1 LADSNLNSSIS
12 ALVSDLQN
20 QIATASVTE
29 LLLITRAAKAIGHTE
44 NTAIEIAVNT
54 RVNQLTSTATAD
66 ELEKLARAVDNLTD
80 TASAPAATT
89 SISDHTDVDTTTTP
103 PTDGQ
108 ALIWDNST
116 ALWKPEDVASD
127 SYTDILPDTTAT
139 YDLGSPSKTW
149 VDVYAANIKGL
160 DAPVNDTD
168 AARKKYVDDLFASA
182 VITVNSVNGYQGS
195 VLLTTDD
202 VDEGIY
208 NLYYDDTKVDSHLNQ
223 SSATNNQIL
232 SWNGTDYT
240 WIDNSSLSTVSGNII
255 PDTTETYDLGS
266 ATNKFRD
273 LYLSGNSITL
283 GTIELSDNGGALEVT
298 STGGGSTE
306 SFATETYVTN
316 QVNNLIDAAPGTLDT
331 LNELAAAL
339 GDDANFSTT
348 ITNSLANKADTS
360 SLATVATSGSYND
373 LSNTPTIPT
382 NNNQLTNGAGFI
394 TAADVSGGNV
404 VEYTST
410 NTAATN
416 DIVMLNSDGTVTV
429 VEPTNYPFDQQTA
442 IDTQMTSGYI
452 GDLNYRGMIAQHST
466 REKGM
471 LIFPGGT
478 GHNDRTMLVVFSR
491 NGSGISKG
499 TAFSSGEPINNF
511 KDQHAFFGPAGAHE
525 DKFLYLGASAS
536 GGNLNVGT
544 GNITGTTVNTTGTD
558 SSSAYSDATNNGQ
571 LDIGIGGGGA
581 GAMAIDHG
589 GFSGTVLTLYLKF
602 IGVNGY
608 PAVRKF
614 TYDFA
619 NQYLDRSFPEIELS
633 TSEAFE
639 WEHTAIDPST
649 PTRIALYRQE
659 GSTSTRR
666 GIIKFADVDWDA
678 GTINIGPAADLFTR
692 SGSHNVDAYEI
703 QNKQAFH
710 PTNGLLAA
718 VTTSPAD
725 GGGDA
730 PYRLKVALYSADAN
744 LSITNVS
751 GNLTLMSG
759 ANVRVGT
766 VSGNIAWT
774 KGSNTGSTPNAPI
787 LITPIISNQ
796 TGSSPQTRYLQYD
809 NSGNYIAQTT
819 DSNTFDSGS
828 MWTYSSPFNDGD
840 TASYSPDTVN
850 SQYPQVIMT
859 QGPYGESNFDATKLH
874 GVAASA
880 GTTIDVTL
888 EHGIHTGLSGLT
900 TGTKYFVTDSGG
912 ISTSGSAK
920 LGTAI
925 NATSLA
931 LDFTDELTSADLGT
945 YATKSYVATQT
956 FSGSYNDLTNQPTI
970 PTNNNQLTNGAGY
983 VTSAQLDGDNTVVS
997 YSSTSSASAN
1007 DVMML
1012 NTDGTVTPIEVTT
1025 FPTTGVDGNAPQI
1038 VPSSTRLA
1046 GSTNDGSVVG
1056 DAPNHLFKLDG
1067 NKYLSVGRHEGGASN
1082 FYGVYS
1088 AVAEYNSAG
1097 SGSWTWGTVY
1107 DMNNT
1112 NWGTVNWNSEYYND
1126 PYVLR
1131 SPDNPDKFLFFK
1143 LRTGGSFAAIIG
1155 TVNGLTISWSDY
1167 SQPSQNYPSS
1177 INNSYNVKTEYDYAG
1192 SSAGNYKFIVWYGT
1206 ASDMKAFRVVWDGD
1220 TTITWEDEVTISTG
1234 GIGSVPNGNINP
1246 VSASF
1251 SRVTEGRLC
1260 VHNYT
1265 TGSLQVYD
1273 IDWVNGTTQVGNNF
1287 SITAS
1292 SSTDGTSNYY
1302 GVDVKTAWNPLTDEV
1317 ISINRLA
1324 SGTPNIR
1331 FRRYSVD
1338 ATRTITANGAEFSP
1352 HGFYSSNTYWLN
1364 GDFKFF
1370 PKSNVMFF
1378 SHARKDGGYDMN
1390 AIHYLSTDNAS
1401 SFTQYSGHFTNYY
1414 PFGPTLNWPFS
1425 ARMYSDPFSS
1435 GQGSMSYTDRSSG
1448 VSRLEGNPL
1457 QGEYVESNL
1466 DKSKIHG
1473 LAATSG
1479 TTPDVTTQF
1488 GVHSG
1493 LSGLTVGSKYYVLDD
1508 GTLSTTPDT
1517 HNAKIGVAVKS
1528 THIALDFID
1537 ELTESDLTTYA
1548 TKSYVATQTFSGS
1561 YNDLTNQPT
1570 IPANTS
1576 QLANNSGFI
1585 TAADVPNANVVEY
1598 TSTTAASVD
1607 DVIMLNSDGTVTP
1620 VAVTT
1625 TALNTNVAEL
1635 NPAGG
1640 AGSNFNKWF
1649 SGHYPSDPLKVFHIY
1664 RTGSSWY
1671 SQIIEDNTYWSTHS
1685 FSGGDSGQQSYPFVS
1700 PVDESKVLWIG
1711 RDTGSAG
1718 AQTFTAHLFSVDAS
1732 KNITSTSTTHD
1743 IVPEM
1748 EAITNSD
1755 GETWGSTTTISGEVK
1770 IIYDYAHSSTG
1781 SYFFNIFYEKDD
1793 IYCIRVEWDGVNA
1806 PTFGSVISVAN
1817 KFNNRDCSRI
1827 KLDPNNLG
1835 RWLVTDY
1842 SGYIRVY
1849 DTDYANGTSSLTATY
1864 LNNSVDNTLN
1874 VHHADWNPK
1883 VPDQIFSLYSDAGGL
1898 KTNYAQY
1905 TISGSS
1911 ITLIRSNY
1919 LHIAYHSNNYK
1930 TSHVQFFPNSDHMV
1944 MNYNSSSTRNSMII
1958 QAPTTNT
1965 GGSGPTHSKVLEGI
1979 SSSWPTEMVS
1989 FDYTSASLHGSL
2001 YYPNGSNSALRFI
2014 RAGFTASN
2022 FDSNKLH
2029 GLAASAGTTIDV
2041 TLEHGIHT
2049 GLSGLTTGSAYYTND
2064 EGVISTTVGGGSKIG
2079 TAINATSLAL
2089 DFTDELVSAD
2099 LATYATKAYV
2109 ASQVPSLTGYA
2120 TETYVNTSVA
2130 NLVDS
2135 APATLDTLNELA
2147 AALGD
2152 DANFST
2158 TITNQIAAKADAYST
2173 VSVTTSSG
2181 KFYIDGEQQSIA
2193 TLQPGRTYRFDQS
2206 AASNNSH
2213 PLRFSEVEDG
2223 THAGGGAT
2231 EYTTG
2236 VTVNGTAGNAGAYV
2250 EIAVTNATPR
2260 LYYYCANH
2268 TGMGGKV
2275 SVGKELFVERITSD
2289 TWITGPIQTTSVN
2302 VGTGGQIN
2310 AALATLDFTNTT
2322 VNFSGAT
2329 IAGLSNSD
2337 VGLANIADNAQGVVV
2352 TGKVAAGSL
2361 DLGTGGSINAQLG
2374 TLDFTHTTVNFSGA
2388 NVGGLGDTIQDEVDF
2403 HLNKDNSAGQT
2414 IISDGQVLSW
2424 NSTGGLQGTGDYEW
2438 IASATGGSVEISA
2451 TAPSSPSH
2459 GDMWFD
2465 STNLLMYIYYTDSG
2479 SSQWVQT
2486 SGFSSTSTSDLDVSD
2501 LTDTTNLLFD
2511 GQYSSLTGAP
2521 TSSTA
2526 GALGTL
2532 TKTFT
2537 QNEEAEITLSE
2548 TISPVPNVSVF
2559 KEVPQGGLTSK
2570 GNWDVNANATNY
2582 EFFDEKPISYT
2593 STTLTPSATGD
2604 GTFTSSNPT
2613 VVGYDISGISSVGDY
2628 ETATPVSQVP
2638 SPPPN
2643 GYTLADFVISPDGTK
2658 IIIVSAQRMHEFT
2671 MSTAYDITSASWT
2684 QRYDYDAYNPSTWG
2698 GYGFFELGDSG
2709 SKLYMADWSNHKI
2722 DQFTL
2727 STPYSLGN
2735 GASDV
2740 SFSGQVTGMNNSGSN
2755 QTQNGMYVKDSTTVF
2770 IMKDDVSG
2778 NQAIIE
2784 EWIMSTAWDITTLSY
2799 NNKTKS
2805 ITGQRGT
2812 DMTFSSD
2819 GLTMFISDVF
2829 GSGTLKYFSL
2839 GTAWDISTINTTG
2852 TTFTNPALTNSTP
2865 QAINFSKSG
2874 TKLYMADGTKIYEQD
2889 TGYGEVFSST
2899 DVGKRVVGNSGSTI
2913 ITSTAGAYKSV
2924 TAFADTSAISSWQL
2938 FGTEGK
2944 ADGSGIELS
2953 GFQNGY
2959 DIANASYDNVSFS
2972 LQAQDSASA
2981 PQNTFTGPKSL
2992 RFNNDGTKMYFVAGN
3007 SLDHIFEYDLS
3018 TAWDL
3023 SSASY
3028 NNSNLV
3034 VTSQT
3039 SQPAGIEFSSDGTKL
3054 FLIDTD
3060 QDKIWKYNLST
3071 AWDLSSASYS
3081 NNQTPGDILRNLD
3094 SKPGGLVI
3102 NSDGTKILWLGMSNE
3117 RVYQMTLS
3125 TAYDLS
3131 TASMDTKLNGLDA
3144 AYVDVSAHGTSMT
3157 DINISSDGK
3166 KLFLVNGYGTTGIFQ
3181 YDLANP
3187 YEINDG
3193 STNSNQGTASYNNIS
3208 FSFPQDGRPSS
3219 VAFDTLG
3226 TKMYAVGLDNDTVY
3240 QYSTGEVATPYS
3252 QYFPALT
3259 TTGGQ
3264 INSSSWADLDSM
3276 VADETK
3282 NDGDVFYA
3290 VSTDDRTS
3298 WGVIKDGDGV
3308 RKIARNNSGTWQYN
3322 NDAGTSV
3329 NISYDIANAVSDSVS
3344 YTPSNPAFSSVMAY
3358 TFNSDGTKLYS
3369 VVQGSP
3375 WQHELSTAFD
3385 ISTASSIGYNYTADI
3400 QESNARFVTFNPA
3413 GTKMYL
3419 GGVVN
3424 NTIYQYSLTGA
3435 FDLSGSSVS
3444 RDTSKT
3450 FTITNNS
3457 PGTASVSLNGM
3468 IFNNDGTKMYITNS
3482 DRIEQYSLST
3492 AYDISTASYDSINV
3506 VVATGDFPTDTKFNS
3521 DGTKLFII
3529 GSVTDSVHQ
3538 YSLSTAYD
3546 LSTISYDSIS
3556 FSVSGTISNPRS
3568 LNFNNDG
3575 SKMYIS
3581 HLSGGAIYQYTT
3593 SGTQIVYDTSETWVD
3608 GTNNNEHATLQEAL
3622 GAQSFNRMDKAQLQ
3636 AVTDPNHY
3644 VLGDTLDLMI
3654 APYAASGTSPLSDGV
3669 TIGYQADALI
3679 KQAINGTDYEAE
3691 FPATN
3696 KVKIKSLAAQNLKIR
3711 II

>member
-1 LADSNLNSSIS
+1 MADSNLNSSIS

-29 LLLITRAAKAIGHTE
+29 LLLITRAAKSIGHTE

-80 TASAPAATT
+80 TASAATATT

-108 ALIWDNST
+108 ALVWENST
-116 ALWKPEDVASD
+116 ALWKPDDIASG

-149 VDVYAANIKGL
+149 VDVYASNIKGL
-160 DAPVNDTD
+160 DAPINDTD
-168 AARKKYVDDLFASA
+168 AARKKYVDDLFVTA
-182 VITVNSVNGYQGS
+182 VVTVNSVNGYQGS

-223 SSATNNQIL
+223 TSATNNQIL

-240 WIDNSSLSTVSGNII
+240 WVDNSSLSSISGNII

-306 SFATETYVTN
+306 SFATETYVTT
-316 QVNNLIDAAPGTLDT
+316 QINNLVDAAPGTLDT

-348 ITNSLANKADTS
+348 VTNSLATKADTS
-360 SLATVATSGSYND
+360 SLASVATSGSYND
-373 LSNTPTIPT
+373 LTNLPTIPT

-394 TAADVSGGNV
+394 TVADVPNANV

-410 NTAATN
+410 
-416 DIVMLNSDGTVTV
+416 
-429 VEPTNYPFDQQTA
+429 
-442 IDTQMTSGYI
+442 
-452 GDLNYRGMIAQHST
+452 
-466 REKGM
+466 
-471 LIFPGGT
+471 
-478 GHNDRTMLVVFSR
+478 
-491 NGSGISKG
+491 
-499 TAFSSGEPINNF
+499 
-511 KDQHAFFGPAGAHE
+511 
-525 DKFLYLGASAS
+525 ASAS
-536 GGNLNVGT
+536 V
-544 GNITGTTVNTTGTD
+544 
-558 SSSAYSDATNNGQ
+558 
-571 LDIGIGGGGA
+571 
-581 GAMAIDHG
+581 
-589 GFSGTVLTLYLKF
+589 
-602 IGVNGY
+602 
-608 PAVRKF
+608 
-614 TYDFA
+614 
-619 NQYLDRSFPEIELS
+619 
-633 TSEAFE
+633 
-639 WEHTAIDPST
+639 
-649 PTRIALYRQE
+649 
-659 GSTSTRR
+659 
-666 GIIKFADVDWDA
+666 
-678 GTINIGPAADLFTR
+678 
-692 SGSHNVDAYEI
+692 
-703 QNKQAFH
+703 
-710 PTNGLLAA
+710 
-718 VTTSPAD
+718 
-725 GGGDA
+725 
-730 PYRLKVALYSADAN
+730 
-744 LSITNVS
+744 
-751 GNLTLMSG
+751 
-759 ANVRVGT
+759 
-766 VSGNIAWT
+766 
-774 KGSNTGSTPNAPI
+774 
-787 LITPIISNQ
+787 
-796 TGSSPQTRYLQYD
+796 
-809 NSGNYIAQTT
+809 
-819 DSNTFDSGS
+819 
-828 MWTYSSPFNDGD
+828 
-840 TASYSPDTVN
+840 
-850 SQYPQVIMT
+850 
-859 QGPYGESNFDATKLH
+859 
-874 GVAASA
+874 
-880 GTTIDVTL
+880 
-888 EHGIHTGLSGLT
+888 
-900 TGTKYFVTDSGG
+900 
-912 ISTSGSAK
+912 
-920 LGTAI
+920 
-925 NATSLA
+925 
-931 LDFTDELTSADLGT
+931 
-945 YATKSYVATQT
+945 
-956 FSGSYNDLTNQPTI
+956 
-970 PTNNNQLTNGAGY
+970 
-983 VTSAQLDGDNTVVS
+983 
-997 YSSTSSASAN
+997 N

-1012 NTDGTVTPIEVTT
+1012 NTDGTVTP
-1025 FPTTGVDGNAPQI
+1025 
-1038 VPSSTRLA
+1038 
-1046 GSTNDGSVVG
+1046 
-1056 DAPNHLFKLDG
+1056 
-1067 NKYLSVGRHEGGASN
+1067 
-1082 FYGVYS
+1082 
-1088 AVAEYNSAG
+1088 
-1097 SGSWTWGTVY
+1097 
-1107 DMNNT
+1107 
-1112 NWGTVNWNSEYYND
+1112 
-1126 PYVLR
+1126 
-1131 SPDNPDKFLFFK
+1131 
-1143 LRTGGSFAAIIG
+1143 
-1155 TVNGLTISWSDY
+1155 
-1167 SQPSQNYPSS
+1167 
-1177 INNSYNVKTEYDYAG
+1177 
-1192 SSAGNYKFIVWYGT
+1192 
-1206 ASDMKAFRVVWDGD
+1206 
-1220 TTITWEDEVTISTG
+1220 
-1234 GIGSVPNGNINP
+1234 
-1246 VSASF
+1246 
-1251 SRVTEGRLC
+1251 
-1260 VHNYT
+1260 
-1265 TGSLQVYD
+1265 
-1273 IDWVNGTTQVGNNF
+1273 
-1287 SITAS
+1287 
-1292 SSTDGTSNYY
+1292 
-1302 GVDVKTAWNPLTDEV
+1302 
-1317 ISINRLA
+1317 
-1324 SGTPNIR
+1324 
-1331 FRRYSVD
+1331 
-1338 ATRTITANGAEFSP
+1338 
-1352 HGFYSSNTYWLN
+1352 
-1364 GDFKFF
+1364 
-1370 PKSNVMFF
+1370 
-1378 SHARKDGGYDMN
+1378 
-1390 AIHYLSTDNAS
+1390 
-1401 SFTQYSGHFTNYY
+1401 
-1414 PFGPTLNWPFS
+1414 
-1425 ARMYSDPFSS
+1425 
-1435 GQGSMSYTDRSSG
+1435 
-1448 VSRLEGNPL
+1448 
-1457 QGEYVESNL
+1457 VE
-1466 DKSKIHG
+1466 
-1473 LAATSG
+1473 
-1479 TTPDVTTQF
+1479 
-1488 GVHSG
+1488 
-1493 LSGLTVGSKYYVLDD
+1493 
-1508 GTLSTTPDT
+1508 
-1517 HNAKIGVAVKS
+1517 
-1528 THIALDFID
+1528 
-1537 ELTESDLTTYA
+1537 
-1548 TKSYVATQTFSGS
+1548 
-1561 YNDLTNQPT
+1561 
-1570 IPANTS
+1570 
-1576 QLANNSGFI
+1576 
-1585 TAADVPNANVVEY
+1585 
-1598 TSTTAASVD
+1598 
-1607 DVIMLNSDGTVTP
+1607 
-1620 VAVTT
+1620 VTT

-1640 AGSNFNKWF
+1640 AGNNFNKWF

-1664 RTGSSWY
+1664 RAGSNWY

-1711 RDTGSAG
+1711 RDTVSAG
-1718 AQTFTAHLFSVDAS
+1718 ALTFTAHLFSVDSS
-1732 KNITSTSTTHD
+1732 KNITSTTTTHD
-1743 IVPEM
+1743 AEPDM
-1748 EAITNSD
+1748 ETITDSD
-1755 GETWGSTTTISGEVK
+1755 GETWGSTTTLSGDVK

-1781 SYFFNIFYEKDD
+1781 SYFFNIFFEKDD

-1817 KFNNRDCSRI
+1817 KFNNRDCGRI

-1835 RWLVTDY
+1835 RWLVSGYD
-1842 SGYIRVY
+1842 GYIRVY
-1849 DTDYANGTSSLTATY
+1849 DTDYANGTSSSTATY
-1864 LNNSVDNTLN
+1864 LNNSVDSSLN

-1883 VPDQIFSLYSDAGGL
+1883 VSDQIFSLYSDVGG
-1898 KTNYAQY
+1898 KANYAQY

-1911 ITLIRSNY
+1911 ITLVRSNY
-1919 LHIAYHSNNYK
+1919 LHIAWQSTNYR
-1930 TSHVQFFPNSDHMV
+1930 TSYLQFFPNSDHMV
-1944 MNYNSSSTRNSMII
+1944 MNYRSGTSNRASMII
-1958 QAPTTNT
+1958 QAPIAATDA
-1965 GGSGPTHSKVLEGI
+1965 SGPTKSGVLTSIDNSWPLEGA
-1979 SSSWPTEMVS
+1979 S

-2001 YYPNGSNSALRFI
+2001 YYPNGSNAALRFI

-2029 GLAASAGTTIDV
+2029 GVAASAGTTIDV

-2049 GLSGLTTGSAYYTND
+2049 GLSGLTTGSVYYTSD
-2064 EGVISTTVGGGSKIG
+2064 EGVISTTTGGGSKLG

-2099 LATYATKAYV
+2099 LATYATKSYV

-2120 TETYVNTSVA
+2120 TENYVDTEIA

-2231 EYTTG
+2231 EYTTD

-2424 NSTGGLQGTGDYEW
+2424 NATGGLQGTGDYEW
-2438 IASATGGSVEISA
+2438 VASATGGSVEISA

-2465 STNLLMYIYYTDSG
+2465 STNLLMYIYYNDGTSSQWVQSG
-2479 SSQWVQT
+2479 GSSGANAEITNSENPPSAPAEGELWFDTSNLILYVYYNDGTSSQWVQT
-2486 SGFSSTSTSDLDVSD
+2486 SGFSSTSGLDVSD

>member
-1 LADSNLNSSIS
+1 
-12 ALVSDLQN
+12 
-20 QIATASVTE
+20 
-29 LLLITRAAKAIGHTE
+29 
-44 NTAIEIAVNT
+44 
-54 RVNQLTSTATAD
+54 
-66 ELEKLARAVDNLTD
+66 
-80 TASAPAATT
+80 
-89 SISDHTDVDTTTTP
+89 
-103 PTDGQ
+103 
-108 ALIWDNST
+108 
-116 ALWKPEDVASD
+116 
-127 SYTDILPDTTAT
+127 
-139 YDLGSPSKTW
+139 
-149 VDVYAANIKGL
+149 
-160 DAPVNDTD
+160 
-168 AARKKYVDDLFASA
+168 
-182 VITVNSVNGYQGS
+182 
-195 VLLTTDD
+195 
-202 VDEGIY
+202 
-208 NLYYDDTKVDSHLNQ
+208 
-223 SSATNNQIL
+223 
-232 SWNGTDYT
+232 
-240 WIDNSSLSTVSGNII
+240 
-255 PDTTETYDLGS
+255 
-266 ATNKFRD
+266 
-273 LYLSGNSITL
+273 
-283 GTIELSDNGGALEVT
+283 
-298 STGGGSTE
+298 
-306 SFATETYVTN
+306 
-316 QVNNLIDAAPGTLDT
+316 
-331 LNELAAAL
+331 
-339 GDDANFSTT
+339 
-348 ITNSLANKADTS
+348 
-360 SLATVATSGSYND
+360 
-373 LSNTPTIPT
+373 
-382 NNNQLTNGAGFI
+382 
-394 TAADVSGGNV
+394 
-404 VEYTST
+404 
-410 NTAATN
+410 
-416 DIVMLNSDGTVTV
+416 
-429 VEPTNYPFDQQTA
+429 
-442 IDTQMTSGYI
+442 
-452 GDLNYRGMIAQHST
+452 
-466 REKGM
+466 
-471 LIFPGGT
+471 
-478 GHNDRTMLVVFSR
+478 
-491 NGSGISKG
+491 
-499 TAFSSGEPINNF
+499 
-511 KDQHAFFGPAGAHE
+511 
-525 DKFLYLGASAS
+525 
-536 GGNLNVGT
+536 
-544 GNITGTTVNTTGTD
+544 
-558 SSSAYSDATNNGQ
+558 
-571 LDIGIGGGGA
+571 
-581 GAMAIDHG
+581 
-589 GFSGTVLTLYLKF
+589 
-602 IGVNGY
+602 
-608 PAVRKF
+608 
-614 TYDFA
+614 
-619 NQYLDRSFPEIELS
+619 
-633 TSEAFE
+633 
-639 WEHTAIDPST
+639 
-649 PTRIALYRQE
+649 
-659 GSTSTRR
+659 
-666 GIIKFADVDWDA
+666 
-678 GTINIGPAADLFTR
+678 
-692 SGSHNVDAYEI
+692 
-703 QNKQAFH
+703 
-710 PTNGLLAA
+710 
-718 VTTSPAD
+718 
-725 GGGDA
+725 
-730 PYRLKVALYSADAN
+730 
-744 LSITNVS
+744 
-751 GNLTLMSG
+751 
-759 ANVRVGT
+759 
-766 VSGNIAWT
+766 
-774 KGSNTGSTPNAPI
+774 
-787 LITPIISNQ
+787 
-796 TGSSPQTRYLQYD
+796 
-809 NSGNYIAQTT
+809 
-819 DSNTFDSGS
+819 

-1097 SGSWTWGTVY
+1097 SGSWTWGNVY

-2424 NSTGGLQGTGDYEW
+2424 NATGGLQGTGDYEW
-2438 IASATGGSVEISA
+2438 VTQSGGGASVTTSSTAPTSPSDGDLWFDTDELKTYVYYNDGTSSQWVQSNPTGAIGGGGTSIEISDVAPTSPSAGDLWFDSDALKTFIYYDDGSGAQWIESSGGSSISDTDALSEGSTNLYYTDARVDTHLNVSSATNGQTLIWNGTDYSWGTPAPGYTSSDFDTDFATKSTTDVVEGTNLYYTDARVQTKLGDVSGHIIPDTDVTYDLGSSTHKFRDLYLSGNSIILGGITLTESSGELLVTPTGGGSNNTFATESFVNTAIANLVDTAPTTLDTLNELAAALGDDANFSVTITNSIATKLALSGGTMSGNIDMANNELLNVNYITFADPGPNEGLRWTGGNIEIFESPDDLTTNTAGNLQVTYSGTRRLSVSNTGIDVNGNITIPANATLSAGSSNKINIGNSSLDNVNKIFIADPGPNEGIEWLGGNAWQIYESPDDLVTNSGGNLQFVSGSPTSGIAPVRRMTLDVAGNLNLLTGSFIGNLAGNADTATTVSDISNHNTDDLSEGSTNLYYTESRVDARVAYAATGALSVTYTPKPIYAILKLTSNESFSGATWSKLDNFTTVSTDNSPSQAISDATNSRMIIPAGVEKVRLSA
-2451 TAPSSPSH
+2451 GARINDVAGQTMIQIYHYDSNNNQLTDGADTSIGYNELDSAGHDTVTTATPILEVNQGDYFEVWVYGQDGGSARVNRTTFFEMEVVEGSMLNTTVASTIELDHLSDVDTSTVAPTDGQALIWDNGNSEWKPGNVDVTSSDLDMGGNKVLFANMYATEGDLPSATTYHGMFAHVHSTGAGYFAHAGAWVKLANYSDIPSVYTDSAVDAHLNTSTAAANQVLSWNGTDYVWVAQASGGGGGGASVSVSDTAPSSPSEGDLWFNSLNTKMYVYFDDGTSSQWIQSNPSGASTPITASDSAPSNPVENSMWFDSTDGTLYFRYNDGTSEQWVNLIGATSSGGGSGGSSVTISDTAPTSPTE

-2465 STNLLMYIYYTDSG
+2465 SRYAVLLVYYGTQWVNVSGESG
-2479 SSQWVQT
+2479 SSTTPSWQE
-2486 SGFSSTSTSDLDVSD
+2486 
-2501 LTDTTNLLFD
+2501 TTNHTASAGDKLFID
-2511 GQYSSLTGAP
+2511 CSGGVATV
-2521 TSSTA
+2521 
-2526 GALGTL
+2526 TL
-2532 TKTFT
+2532 P
-2537 QNEEAEITLSE
+2537 ASPSMGDEIR
-2548 TISPVPNVSVF
+2548 II
-2559 KEVPQGGLTSK
+2559 
-2570 GNWDVNANATNY
+2570 D
-2582 EFFDEKPISYT
+2582 
-2593 STTLTPSATGD
+2593 ATG
-2604 GTFTSSNPT
+2604 
-2613 VVGYDISGISSVGDY
+2613 
-2628 ETATPVSQVP
+2628 
-2638 SPPPN
+2638 
-2643 GYTLADFVISPDGTK
+2643 
-2658 IIIVSAQRMHEFT
+2658 
-2671 MSTAYDITSASWT
+2671 
-2684 QRYDYDAYNPSTWG
+2684 
-2698 GYGFFELGDSG
+2698 
-2709 SKLYMADWSNHKI
+2709 
-2722 DQFTL
+2722 
-2727 STPYSLGN
+2727 
-2735 GASDV
+2735 
-2740 SFSGQVTGMNNSGSN
+2740 
-2755 QTQNGMYVKDSTTVF
+2755 
-2770 IMKDDVSG
+2770 
-2778 NQAIIE
+2778 
-2784 EWIMSTAWDITTLSY
+2784 
-2799 NNKTKS
+2799 
-2805 ITGQRGT
+2805 
-2812 DMTFSSD
+2812 
-2819 GLTMFISDVF
+2819 
-2829 GSGTLKYFSL
+2829 
-2839 GTAWDISTINTTG
+2839 
-2852 TTFTNPALTNSTP
+2852 
-2865 QAINFSKSG
+2865 
-2874 TKLYMADGTKIYEQD
+2874 
-2889 TGYGEVFSST
+2889 
-2899 DVGKRVVGNSGSTI
+2899 
-2913 ITSTAGAYKSV
+2913 
-2924 TAFADTSAISSWQL
+2924 
-2938 FGTEGK
+2938 
-2944 ADGSGIELS
+2944 
-2953 GFQNGY
+2953 
-2959 DIANASYDNVSFS
+2959 NASTNNITVARNGNNIQGVADN
-2972 LQAQDSASA
+2972 L
-2981 PQNTFTGPKSL
+2981 T
-2992 RFNNDGTKMYFVAGN
+2992 
-3007 SLDHIFEYDLS
+3007 
-3018 TAWDL
+3018 
-3023 SSASY
+3023 
-3028 NNSNLV
+3028 
-3034 VTSQT
+3034 
-3039 SQPAGIEFSSDGTKL
+3039 
-3054 FLIDTD
+3054 IDTD
-3060 QDKIWKYNLST
+3060 R
-3071 AWDLSSASYS
+3071 AAF
-3081 NNQTPGDILRNLD
+3081 
-3094 SKPGGLVI
+3094 GLVYY
-3102 NSDGTKILWLGMSNE
+3102 NSTQGWLLME
-3117 RVYQMTLS
+3117 R
-3125 TAYDLS
+3125 
-3131 TASMDTKLNGLDA
+3131 
-3144 AYVDVSAHGTSMT
+3144 
-3157 DINISSDGK
+3157 
-3166 KLFLVNGYGTTGIFQ
+3166 
-3181 YDLANP
+3181 
-3187 YEINDG
+3187 
-3193 STNSNQGTASYNNIS
+3193 
-3208 FSFPQDGRPSS
+3208 
-3219 VAFDTLG
+3219 
-3226 TKMYAVGLDNDTVY
+3226 
-3240 QYSTGEVATPYS
+3240 
-3252 QYFPALT
+3252 
-3259 TTGGQ
+3259 
-3264 INSSSWADLDSM
+3264 
-3276 VADETK
+3276 
-3282 NDGDVFYA
+3282 
-3290 VSTDDRTS
+3290 
-3298 WGVIKDGDGV
+3298 
-3308 RKIARNNSGTWQYN
+3308 
-3322 NDAGTSV
+3322 
-3329 NISYDIANAVSDSVS
+3329 
-3344 YTPSNPAFSSVMAY
+3344 
-3358 TFNSDGTKLYS
+3358 
-3369 VVQGSP
+3369 
-3375 WQHELSTAFD
+3375 
-3385 ISTASSIGYNYTADI
+3385 
-3400 QESNARFVTFNPA
+3400 
-3413 GTKMYL
+3413 
-3419 GGVVN
+3419 
-3424 NTIYQYSLTGA
+3424 
-3435 FDLSGSSVS
+3435 
-3444 RDTSKT
+3444 
-3450 FTITNNS
+3450 
-3457 PGTASVSLNGM
+3457 
-3468 IFNNDGTKMYITNS
+3468 
-3482 DRIEQYSLST
+3482 
-3492 AYDISTASYDSINV
+3492 
-3506 VVATGDFPTDTKFNS
+3506 
-3521 DGTKLFII
+3521 
-3529 GSVTDSVHQ
+3529 
-3538 YSLSTAYD
+3538 
-3546 LSTISYDSIS
+3546 
-3556 FSVSGTISNPRS
+3556 
-3568 LNFNNDG
+3568 
-3575 SKMYIS
+3575 
-3581 HLSGGAIYQYTT
+3581 
-3593 SGTQIVYDTSETWVD
+3593 
-3608 GTNNNEHATLQEAL
+3608 
-3622 GAQSFNRMDKAQLQ
+3622 
-3636 AVTDPNHY
+3636 
-3644 VLGDTLDLMI
+3644 
-3654 APYAASGTSPLSDGV
+3654 
-3669 TIGYQADALI
+3669 
-3679 KQAINGTDYEAE
+3679 
-3691 FPATN
+3691 
-3696 KVKIKSLAAQNLKIR
+3696 
-3711 II
+3711 